1 MNELKSKADD
11 LEYLNFAEKWDG
23 RKKEIQQKKIEAVI
37 HTEEKE
43 CKRIAASVIK
53 GKWKTEKK
61 RYS

>member
-1 MNELKSKADD
+1 M
-11 LEYLNFAEKWDG
+11 
-23 RKKEIQQKKIEAVI
+23 IEAVI

-43 CKRIAASVIK
+43 CKQIAASAIK